1 MAKRVKREIWMNE
14 KYLETVRNQET
25 AEMKIRSYMRQ
36 DRYEIEV
43 EGYKNSLPTY
53 EIR

>member
-1 MAKRVKREIWMNE
+1 MKKQKKEIWINGH
-14 KYLETVRNQET
+14 YLETVKDQET
-25 AEMKIRSYMRQ
+25 AEEKIRRYERQ

-43 EGYKNSLPTY
+43 EGYTNPLPTY